1 MVNTH
6 GPKLVILGKQG
17 AGKGTQCS
25 RLARHYVVPHISTGD
40 MFRAVMRTETELGQR
55 VRGILDS
62 GNLVP
67 DELTLQ
73 VVGER
78 LEQDDTRTHG
88 FIFDGFPRT
97 IPQAESLGKILDP
110 SNIDM
115 AIDLVIPTEIAVE
128 RLGGRRVCRDCQTIY
143 GRTSPSR
150 IDGICDYCGG
160 EVVQRDDD
168 TEEAIR
174 RRLALYERETA
185 PIIDWYRSQNLLVA
199 VDGMG
204 EADDVTQRLFDAIDK
219 RCGRMAKAPTITD
232 TSVDAS

>member
-185 PIIDWYRSQNLLVA
+185 PIIDWYRSQNLLVT